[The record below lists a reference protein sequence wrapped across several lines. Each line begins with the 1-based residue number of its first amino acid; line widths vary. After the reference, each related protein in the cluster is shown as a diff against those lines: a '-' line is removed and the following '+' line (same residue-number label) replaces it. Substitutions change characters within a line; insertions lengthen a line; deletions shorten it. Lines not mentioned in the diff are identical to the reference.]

1 MYQEAHRRLVAR
13 HYDCQAEDRRVE
25 RSFADIRVDE
35 LRQLYHWRYGYE
47 LPDDDAG
54 SEDLELMLNH
64 IALTGGD
71 TIKKMVMWTE
81 LWAPWLPS
89 MQASALAES
98 IAANPRRFTS
108 ETLGEH
114 LRLTFIE
121 RERLGIRTI
130 GSVDVTKET
139 RLEMSRQKRVKR
151 QRLRRRAAGVKPRA
165 EYEAKSLSRKKPW
178 EAEGIS
184 RAQWYRRQRETTL

>member
-1 MYQEAHRRLVAR
+1 MYQEARRRLVAR
-13 HYDCQAEDRRVE
+13 NYACLAEDRRVE

-71 TIKKMVMWTE
+71 TIKKKMVLWAE
-81 LWAPWLPS
+81 VWAPWLPS
-89 MQASALAES
+89 MQATTLAES
-98 IAANPRRFTS
+98 IAANPRRFS
-108 ETLGEH
+108 SDALGEH

-139 RLEMSRQKRVKR
+139 RLEMTRQKRVKR
-151 QRLRRRAAGVKPRA
+151 QRLKRRAAGMKTRA
-165 EYEAKSLSRKKPW
+165 EYLAEQKAKPKPW
-178 EAEGIS
+178 EDAGVS
-184 RAQWYRRQRETTL
+184 RATWYRLRRGL